1 MNLNQ
6 NIFLACACLFSTVI
20 VGCSSSEGTS
30 ASFDVSIY
38 PSKDL
43 AKVYGYYPSFE
54 VDILGAGNEDTIKL
68 GTYSIDRYFESESP
82 VRKYYAPVTF
92 RFSDNDLKVKTLSS
106 DDPAYKKIMGRSP
119 QYLAVIVNLPYGP
132 EKKEGEEGAAAPKLD
147 PRIFTYQI
155 PTGFFEE
162 QPDLYLK
169 IVGTGIVRT
178 TKEDA
183 EEELPEAPETA
194 KQPQNME
201 LNCVKSGGRELKC
214 QELPPKEERAPN

>member
-68 GTYSIDRYFESESP
+68 GTY
-82 VRKYYAPVTF
+82 
-92 RFSDNDLKVKTLSS
+92 LTLSHR
-106 DDPAYKKIMGRSP
+106 D
-119 QYLAVIVNLPYGP
+119 L
-132 EKKEGEEGAAAPKLD
+132 EG
-147 PRIFTYQI
+147 I
-155 PTGFFEE
+155 GFFTFSRIIASLLINYR
-162 QPDLYLK
+162 DLNIPVCVDVYSDEKGFVYSCKNL
-169 IVGTGIVRT
+169 
-178 TKEDA
+178 
-183 EEELPEAPETA
+183 
-194 KQPQNME
+194 ME
-201 LNCVKSGGRELKC
+201 
-214 QELPPKEERAPN
+214 